1 MECLPNYYWPVAI
14 TTFHQM
20 LVVFSR
26 AVAIFEAS
34 SSHAC
39 YSQNVI
45 VTMRATEKGSC
56 LLPSQRLSSPETI
69 SPSCRYL
76 YRRLNMEFGSRQ
88 CQDKFSPRNIDKWP
102 CEGGKRSILSHW
114 HEGFKPF
121 FFKFK
126 RRIFCF
132 AKRFCQGL
140 LVNLHKRANVYET
153 SELFRLPISLSCQ
166 NNRLRANSSP
176 RLLDDLINLASVN
189 VKILCSQAAD

>member
-1 MECLPNYYWPVAI
+1 M
-14 TTFHQM
+14 F
-20 LVVFSR
+20 
-26 AVAIFEAS
+26 AS
-34 SSHAC
+34 IPTLK
-39 YSQNVI
+39 Q
-45 VTMRATEKGSC
+45 
-56 LLPSQRLSSPETI
+56 PETI

-166 NNRLRANSSP
+166 NNRLRANNSP